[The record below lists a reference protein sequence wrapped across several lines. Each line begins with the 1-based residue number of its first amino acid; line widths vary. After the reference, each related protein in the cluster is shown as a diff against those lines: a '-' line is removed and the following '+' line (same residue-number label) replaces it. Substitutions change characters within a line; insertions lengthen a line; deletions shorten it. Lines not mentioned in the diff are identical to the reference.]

1 MLDLSGQSLSA
12 LLRDAAEALTDNGP
26 LYDRLTDMV
35 TRLEQPRELRVV
47 LEPTSGPDSIFVEC
61 ENAGGKWVSPD
72 SRLLNQGPN
81 GRYHVLIFNQI
92 PE

>member
-1 MLDLSGQSLSA
+1 MLDLSGQSLSV

-26 LYDRLTDMV
+26 LYDRLINMAA
-35 TRLEQPRELRVV
+35 RLEDPRELRIV
-47 LEPTSGPDSIFVEC
+47 LEPTSGPESIFVEV
-61 ENAGGKWVSPD
+61 ENAAGKSVSPG
-72 SRLLNQGPN
+72 SRLTNQGPN